1 MSDKAIVHTL
11 CRNSVNVSKS
21 GNDKINKA
29 RDLLQESTGSFFLK
43 WTICKKN
50 YILDLE

>member
-29 RDLLQESTGSFFLK
+29 RDLLQESTGSFFL
-43 WTICKKN
+43 IN
-50 YILDLE
+50 EMSYQNMDYL